1 MSGAL
6 HLLLM
11 VAIAAPPTVPDPS
24 ACAPDDLRC
33 MGNEY
38 AASARLARSGEERA
52 QSLYSA
58 HRAFLRLYDRDQD
71 SGDLCRAHEL
81 IRQARKGPAGEL
93 GERLA
98 ASERETQSRLRGS
111 GIDCGA
117 GRSKRRT
124 RPSVATTAAQPPAEV
139 PAEQPTASSFGE
151 SELAPVPA
159 ATGAARRASARP
171 GSLLTAP
178 RTSPS
183 LAADPEVEPRGPVFP
198 VSAARPATPLLIG
211 GGVALGMSL
220 VLGGLSIYYG
230 TTGLGTRRR
239 CIDDPCTTINDAV
252 DSLNY
257 KNEREAYEQ
266 DTARAYV
273 TGFAGGAALATAVTL
288 LAVGARRRA
297 KNLALGPML
306 RPNAGGVLFT
316 GRF

>member
-11 VAIAAPPTVPDPS
+11 VAIAAPPRAPDPS
-24 ACAPDDLRC
+24 ACPPDDLRC
-33 MGNEY
+33 MGSEY

-58 HRAFLRLYDRDQD
+58 HRAFLRLYDRSQD

-81 IRQARKGPAGEL
+81 IRQARKGPTGEL

-98 ASERETQSRLRGS
+98 ASERETLSRLRSG

-117 GRSKRRT
+117 GRSKRRP
-124 RPSVATTAAQPPAEV
+124 RPPVATTAQPPAEA
-139 PAEQPTASSFGE
+139 PAAKQSASSSSAE
-151 SELAPVPA
+151 SELVPVPA
-159 ATGAARRASARP
+159 ATGAPRPASTRSGAA
-171 GSLLTAP
+171 LTAP
-178 RTSPS
+178 RTSPP
-183 LAADPEVEPRGPVFP
+183 LAADPEVERRGPVFP
-198 VSAARPATPLLIG
+198 ASAPKPATPLLIG

-220 VLGGLSIYYG
+220 VLGGLSVYYG

-239 CIDDPCTTINDAV
+239 CIDEPCTTVNDAV
-252 DSLNY
+252 DAINY
-257 KNEREAYEQ
+257 QNEREAYEQ
-266 DTARAYV
+266 YTARAYM
-273 TGFAGGAALATAVTL
+273 TGIAGGAALATAVTL

-297 KNLALGPML
+297 RNLALGPML
-306 RPNAGGVLFT
+306 RPNAGGLLFT